1 MFLKNQNTSSNMT
14 LKKLRKKASLNSRYI
29 LVSNIFCYIYIE
41 CCFKHRI
48 YSHNNC
54 FKL

>member
-14 LKKLRKKASLNSRYI
+14 LKQLSKKASLNSRYM
-29 LVSNIFCYIYIE
+29 LVSNIFCYIYTV
-41 CCFKHRI
+41 CYFKHKI

-54 FKL
+54 